1 MFGKMFPPFML
12 RVSQGSAIENFQ
24 WPIIILRSA
33 FFFEK
38 YNDGTVKI
46 FFHNSTR
53 NDFDNSTQNH
63 FDITTNVCRFAK
75 DQTRCTLDELETS
88 LMEVIPAVSW
98 YIFSWTPNVLAIL
111 HNTST
116 SSWWYNGSFCP
127 ELERYP
133 IYRIALK
140 TGTSTSI

>member
-1 MFGKMFPPFML
+1 MFGKMFLPSML
-12 RVSQGSAIENFQ
+12 QVRQAAAEQPVTIN
-24 WPIIILRSA
+24 PLTNYISA

-88 LMEVIPAVSW
+88 LMEVIPAVS
-98 YIFSWTPNVLAIL
+98 
-111 HNTST
+111 
-116 SSWWYNGSFCP
+116 
-127 ELERYP
+127 
-133 IYRIALK
+133 
-140 TGTSTSI
+140 